1 MEKSSANSWQLQDA
15 KARFS
20 EVFRR
25 ARSTG
30 PQRITRSGK
39 EEVVL
44 VAAEEFDN
52 LTGRNKPREHLVDV
66 FLNSPLAKAGIPV
79 NRLRGKA
86 RRLDL

>member
-1 MEKSSANSWQLQDA
+1 MPKPTANTWQLQDA

-25 ARSTG
+25 ARSAG

-52 LTGRNKPREHLVDV
+52 LTGRSKPREHLVDV
-66 FLNSPLAKAGIPV
+66 FLNSPLAKSGISV
-79 NRLRGKA
+79 SRIRGKA
-86 RRLDL
+86 